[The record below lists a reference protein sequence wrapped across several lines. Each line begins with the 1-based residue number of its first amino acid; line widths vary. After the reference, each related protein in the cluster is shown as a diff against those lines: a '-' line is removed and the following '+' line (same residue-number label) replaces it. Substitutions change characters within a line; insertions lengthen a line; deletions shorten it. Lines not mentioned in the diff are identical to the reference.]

1 MSLNTSIKLENFIVN
16 KAPAKAFYIPN
27 FINEEEEKIILKK
40 LYEAPKPK
48 WVQLSNRRLQ
58 NWGGFPHSKGMV
70 AETIPSWL
78 KTYMQRIDAL
88 NLLDGNNTNHVLVNE
103 YLSGQGIM
111 PHVDGPIFYPTITT
125 INLGSHT
132 VLDIYRPFD
141 SENSDITNIEE
152 NDSST
157 QSTLN
162 GRKIGSLML
171 ERRSLLVLQEDLYT
185 KYLHGIAEKSTDVI
199 DDSIFNV
206 DEISYSLGDIL
217 NRETRVSLTI
227 RYFPKVLK
235 FKLGKI

>member
-1 MSLNTSIKLENFIVN
+1 MSLNTPIKLENFIVN

-58 NWGGFPHSKGMV
+58 NWGRISSFQRNGSRIHSIK
-70 AETIPSWL
+70 
-78 KTYMQRIDAL
+78 
-88 NLLDGNNTNHVLVNE
+88 
-103 YLSGQGIM
+103 
-111 PHVDGPIFYPTITT
+111 
-125 INLGSHT
+125 
-132 VLDIYRPFD
+132 
-141 SENSDITNIEE
+141 
-152 NDSST
+152 
-157 QSTLN
+157 
-162 GRKIGSLML
+162 
-171 ERRSLLVLQEDLYT
+171 RRSLLVLQEDLYT
-185 KYLHGIAEKSTDVI
+185 KYLHGIAEKPTDVI
-199 DDSIFNV
+199 DDLIFNL